1 MRAQINNR
9 SSKLLLVVF
18 LGAIGVCASLAG
30 AAKGGRETPTD
41 RTAEL
46 SGREIING
54 YRQWTQVN
62 PTPDVFASRIAIQCA
77 APAPD
82 QVKMEAANP
91 HRDKYVV
98 VYVNELGR
106 HAMMQEKVPHFPQGS
121 VIVKEKL
128 PAKDSTTPELLTVMM
143 KRESG
148 YNPQSGDWEY
158 MALDGAGK
166 EVQARGRLASC
177 QACHLMNKDSD
188 YVSRNYLPYELWKK
202 LR

>member
-1 MRAQINNR
+1 MKLMTNR
-9 SSKLLLVVF
+9 PTKLLLVVF
-18 LGAIGVCASLAG
+18 LAVGVCTSLAG
-30 AAKGGRETPTD
+30 AAKSGRETPTVKPL
-41 RTAEL
+41 EL
-46 SGREIING
+46 SGREVING

-62 PTPDVFASRIAIQCA
+62 PTPNVFASQIAIQCA
-77 APAPD
+77 APNPD
-82 QVKMEAANP
+82 QLKMEAANP
-91 HRDKYVV
+91 HRDKYIV
-98 VYVNELGR
+98 VYVNELGK
-106 HAMMQEKVPHFPQGS
+106 HAMLHEKVPHFPEGA

-158 MALDGAGK
+158 MALDGAGM
-166 EVQARGRLASC
+166 EVQARGRLANC
-177 QACHLMNKDSD
+177 QACHLLHKDSD

>member
-1 MRAQINNR
+1 MTIQITNR
-9 SSKLLLVVF
+9 SPKLVLTVLLA
-18 LGAIGVCASLAG
+18 LGICTSLVS
-30 AAKGGRETPTD
+30 AAKNTTETPRD
-41 RTAEL
+41 KTAEL
-46 SGREIING
+46 SGSEVISG

-62 PTPDVFASRIAIQCA
+62 PTPSVFASRIAIQCA

-91 HRDKYVV
+91 HRDKYIV
-98 VYVNELGR
+98 VYVNELGK
-106 HAMMQEKVPHFPQGS
+106 HAMMHEKVPHFPQGS

-128 PAKDSTTPELLTVMM
+128 SAKNSTTPELLTVMM

-166 EVQARGRLASC
+166 DVQARGRLESC
-177 QACHLMNKDSD
+177 QACHLMHKDSD
-188 YVSRNYLPYELWKK
+188 YVSRNYLPYEMWDR